1 MNLPDNVL
9 AFSEKILEV
18 KLYEWQARSNRLIEK
33 CVALTRKKVA
43 VAAPN
48 GSGSSL

>member
-9 AFSEKILEV
+9 VFSEKILEV
-18 KLYEWQARSNRLIEK
+18 KLYEWQARINRLIEK
-33 CVALTRKKVA
+33 TRKKVA